1 MENFYQILG
10 ILPTASFE
18 EIKEAYSRTR
28 ADLLSSNLDD
38 SELSFKIESL
48 ESAYAILSDP
58 GERANYDRSLT
69 ANANAG
75 SSTALT
81 LMERP
86 GTILKPKSPTTPQ
99 VQQVCPYCG
108 TPNPAQAS
116 VCLQCGQQMTRPCPS
131 CGQAVMLTQ
140 SVCSRCNTFL
150 PEYDQ
155 KRLAQALVVEQKT
168 QSGRQE
174 SESKAQALEAHHRTR
189 AAQGVLFW
197 VIVGLGCVALT
208 VIPIFIYNYILN
220 TP

>member
-1 MENFYQILG
+1 MENFYQTLG
-10 ILPTASFE
+10 ILPTASFK
-18 EIKEAYSRTR
+18 EIKEAYSRMR
-28 ADLLSSNLDD
+28 ADLLSSDLDD

-69 ANANAG
+69 ANANTG
-75 SSTALT
+75 SPTALT

-86 GTILKPKSPTTPQ
+86 GTILKPEFATPQ

-108 TPNPAQAS
+108 TPNPVQAS
-116 VCLQCGQQMTRPCPS
+116 ICLQCGQQMTRPCPS
-131 CGQAVMLTQ
+131 CGQAVVLTQ

-168 QSGRQE
+168 QSNRQE
-174 SESKAQALEAHHRTR
+174 SESKVQALEAHHRTR
-189 AAQGVLFW
+189 AVQGILFW
-197 VIVGLGCVALT
+197 ILVGLGCIALT

-220 TP
+220 SP